1 MGQAQRSATGS
12 FATYSAPQEYNACQ
26 TAQVFSCCFCHHSLL
41 QGNKAWRIA
50 HHLSGIFLLRGVST
64 TRCRGLVPQHSC
76 CRSIPLPILL
86 DHILPAKQQPLW
98 QLAALYISMRILSVL
113 LLCILQQ
120 RSQRKRQH
128 CGPVLHRE
136 IIWACDVVLG
146 YEASSHDVSLDHTN
160 RHNTAS

>member
-1 MGQAQRSATGS
+1 MQEVCYGGEPKTDPGVQIKLARRILLQRLYQRSGIDLRNGIPAG
-12 FATYSAPQEYNACQ
+12 
-26 TAQVFSCCFCHHSLL
+26 

-98 QLAALYISMRILSVL
+98 QLAALYIRLSNGVNAACVTRKAAISA
-113 LLCILQQ
+113 CIACWGNPASTSDPRALKAA
-120 RSQRKRQH
+120 ST
-128 CGPVLHRE
+128 CE
-136 IIWACDVVLG
+136 IK
-146 YEASSHDVSLDHTN
+146 Y
-160 RHNTAS
+160 